1 MLFYSKN
8 NIQTLNSYI
17 LLYCIYIMFKKLKK
31 LKQSPTEGDE
41 GDFKQTPDE
50 IEREF
55 QALRKSRRR
64 KKEKN
69 SNR

>member
-1 MLFYSKN
+1 
-8 NIQTLNSYI
+8 
-17 LLYCIYIMFKKLKK
+17 MFKKLKK